1 MIALNEYDLD
11 LLNKVG
17 FYSVHKPLHAPGE
30 ILDWWVDIIVLNTGG
45 TDAYALQILIPHVS
59 GVKPDIY
66 IRISAASKWENWYKV
81 SVSLVA

>member
-1 MIALNEYDLD
+1 MN
-11 LLNKVG
+11 
-17 FYSVHKPLHAPGE
+17 KPLHAPEE

-45 TDAYALQILIPHVS
+45 SNAYALQILIPHVF

-66 IRISAASKWENWYKV
+66 IRISAASKWQNWHKV